1 MTGMT
6 GITTSAAPAFG
17 VGGSEPY
24 ERVLRGVASALTLRD
39 ASDGGPGIPLDVGR
53 FLGEPDAVE
62 RRLVR
67 AHRGPLLDIG
77 CGPGRMLRAALRARR
92 PALGIDISPASVAL
106 AASRGLIAMHGS
118 VFEAVPAEGAW
129 TTALLLDGNIGIGGD
144 PERLLARCAELL
156 HPAGAV
162 LVEAHPDAGR
172 DIRFDGFVVDDSGA
186 SSGTFPWAEA
196 GAGALR
202 RHARSAGLTCRREWR
217 AGRRH
222 FAEYSL

>member
-1 MTGMT
+1 MTGL
-6 GITTSAAPAFG
+6 TTSAAPAFG
-17 VGGSEPY
+17 AGGSEPY
-24 ERVLRGVASALTLRD
+24 ARVLQGAASALTLRD
-39 ASDGGPGIPLDVGR
+39 ASHAGPGIPVDVDR

-67 AHRGPLLDIG
+67 TQRGPLLDIG

-92 PALGIDISPASVAL
+92 PALGIDVSAASVTV
-106 AASRGLIAMHGS
+106 AAARGLIALHGS
-118 VFEAVPAEGAW
+118 VFDAVPAEGAW

-144 PERLLARCAELL
+144 PVRLLSRCAELL
-156 HPAGAV
+156 HPSGAV

-172 DIRFDGFVVDDSGA
+172 DVRFDGFVVDDSGA
-186 SSGTFPWAEA
+186 ASSTFPWAEA
-196 GAGALR
+196 GAVALR
-202 RHARSAGLTCRREWR
+202 SHARSAGLTCRREWR